1 MKIKNKKNKD
11 QLKLVPFKILEK
23 NGNPAQNL
31 EMLLFVMINLTNNKT
46 DNK

>member
-23 NGNPAQNL
+23 NGNPVQNL
-31 EMLLFVMINLTNNKT
+31 EMLLFVMINLKNNKTNNK
-46 DNK
+46 